1 MTQDSQISTLTS
13 QVNQLLSQAPAGFLP
28 RVYYGLTRGNQTY
41 RFTAEAEIS
50 QALTGAD
57 GTAFELYSNNE
68 TDNDYIPAVAVKQDD
83 STIKIIIQGD
93 YNYDSS
99 SFTAVNMTTG
109 ASETITL
116 SNVLSLQDAS
126 SLSDYPAADNK
137 EKQITVIHNV
147 ETNSKNVI
155 FASLDLNSDG
165 VYNWIEIGNF
175 VDGTDGKSIYT
186 VNSSN
191 YDTVIANV
199 KVGDSLLAA
208 SEFGIFVI
216 GDVFSVDALSPL
228 TLTKRGNIRGA
239 QGVQGP
245 AGQDGQDGSTPVI
258 TIVDGNWYVDGV
270 DTGVQAIGTNGTNGQ
285 NGQSFQM
292 QSGLYSVPANWG
304 QSGNVDADGNALN
317 QLPTLPTTGITGK
330 GYVVYDPLTTPL
342 APYYDLYW
350 ANDGD
355 NSWTIIHPFSGIAG
369 TDGTDGETP
378 YISGGTWWIGS
389 TNTNVAATGPQGPAG
404 PGVPSGGTAG
414 QVLTKVDGT
423 DYNTEWA
430 TPSGGS
436 ISVSVAGSTTENAI
450 TEQGAYNVYDN
461 VIPNGNNY
469 THIIYLEET
478 LTPYKKIQL
487 TLTTSNSNAYTTKAD
502 IAQALYNNGYNFVN
516 SSCRTVISNTW
527 PVKSTP
533 NYIDY
538 THILGVYS
546 SDGTTFSIKT
556 RYRRITY
563 SIS

>member
-478 LTPYKKIQL
+478 LTPCKKIQL
-487 TLTTSNSNAYTTKAD
+487 TLTTSNS
-502 IAQALYNNGYNFVN
+502 Q
-516 SSCRTVISNTW
+516 
-527 PVKSTP
+527 P
-533 NYIDY
+533 
-538 THILGVYS
+538 
-546 SDGTTFSIKT
+546 TFASPT
-556 RYRRITY
+556 
-563 SIS
+563 SWV